1 VLFNKSVPR
10 DCDLAADRL
19 YGDAST
25 DGDRTED
32 SIVDDGPPAKAMM
45 VRVVAMPR
53 MADPPW
59 L

>member
-1 VLFNKSVPR
+1 MLFNKSVPC

-32 SIVDDGPPAKAMM
+32 SIDVPAKAMM
-45 VRVVAMPR
+45 VHVVAMPR